1 MTALLSG
8 VVPSVAVI
16 VAFLLTRMKIQQV
29 HILVNSQMKAAL
41 EKIDYLEKRLSVPE
55 EDKYR

>member
-8 VVPSVAVI
+8 FVPSVAVI